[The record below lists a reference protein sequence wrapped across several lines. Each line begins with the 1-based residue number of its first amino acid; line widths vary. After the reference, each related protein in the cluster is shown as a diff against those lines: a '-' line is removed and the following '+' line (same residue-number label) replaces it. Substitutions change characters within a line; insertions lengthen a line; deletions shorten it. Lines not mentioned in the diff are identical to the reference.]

1 MSTVIDT
8 PATPPRVSVGSE
20 HSQDAYRDVLLAVQR
35 ALAPYSSLAPFT
47 NIVFLRRG
55 AP

>member
-1 MSTVIDT
+1 MSTTIDRG
-8 PATPPRVSVGSE
+8 APPLRDHPE
-20 HSQDAYRDVLLAVQR
+20 HNHDAYRDVLLAVQR